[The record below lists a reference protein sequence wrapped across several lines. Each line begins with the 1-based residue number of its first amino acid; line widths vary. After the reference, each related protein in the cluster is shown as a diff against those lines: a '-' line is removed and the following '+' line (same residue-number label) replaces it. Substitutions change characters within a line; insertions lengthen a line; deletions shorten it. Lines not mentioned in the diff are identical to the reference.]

1 MEKNKQSIIP
11 ITLHDD
17 KTDRRHISKFH
28 SQKMV
33 AHLKNSQTEL
43 LIYEG
48 IKPSTLRVLLAE
60 MSFNE
65 TR

>member
-11 ITLHDD
+11 VTLHDD
-17 KTDRRHISKFH
+17 NTKCQRITKHQ
-28 SQKMV
+28 SQKLV
-33 AHLKNSQTEL
+33 AHLKNSQAEL
-43 LIYEG
+43 LVYEG

-60 MSFNE
+60 LSLNE